1 MLTHLQSLEA
11 WLEEAIMSGDE
22 ELAATLTEQIA
33 VEKQAEIDRLKYEL
47 NAESQRGALKDDA
60 KIAQL
65 QELISEKEADV
76 DAEARRKQYE
86 QRVEESQKGIE
97 YALDS
102 LEIEGIQMRDLC
114 NDENSYQLL
123 RIAVQEMMMR
133 KDQERLEEIT
143 SMQSEYA
150 EHERKLKHER
160 EGLQKAYDELFE
172 MNSELRKEVSNL
184 RLENEDLA
192 KKRQAAAD
200 EIDRLNSQI
209 DDLRLEKA
217 VGAKEATKVIN
228 TNLHSNAA
236 ELIRKHKES
245 LIKITNKRWDDEPK
259 CSVYAAEL
267 VETGETIKFGWLSA
281 GKYREVTAEEADQFR
296 AELAE
301 RKRLEEAAKLAETNI
316 PVPVIPS
323 EPTAVDG
330 VDQADTSLEVAGKT
344 VEERLAAV
352 EKRLST
358 LERVVLEPTTGAA

>member
-11 WLEEAIMSGDE
+11 QLEEAIMSGDE

-33 VEKQAEIDRLKYEL
+33 VEKQAEIDRYKFEL
-47 NAESQRGALKDDA
+47 SQELQRGALKDDA

-102 LEIEGIQMRDLC
+102 LEIEGISMRELC
-114 NDENSYQLL
+114 SNENSYQIL
-123 RIAVQEMMMR
+123 RIAVQELMMK
-133 KDQERLEEIT
+133 KDQARLEEIT
-143 SMQSEYA
+143 EMQAEHA
-150 EHERKLKHER
+150 EHERKLKQER
-160 EGLQKAYDELFE
+160 DGLQKSHDEIFE
-172 MNSELRKEVSNL
+172 INAALRREMTNL
-184 RLENEDLA
+184 QLENEDLN
-192 KKRQAAAD
+192 KKRNAAAA
-200 EIDRLNSQI
+200 EIDRLNSHI
-209 DDLRLEKA
+209 DDLRAEKA
-217 VGAKEATKVIN
+217 IGAKEAVN
-228 TNLHSNAA
+228 VTNISGTP
-236 ELIRKHKES
+236 ELKEMIKKHNES
-245 LIKITNKRWDDEPK
+245 KPAITNKRWKDE
-259 CSVYAAEL
+259 SHTTYVAEL
-267 VETGETIKFGWLSA
+267 VENGEVVEFGWLQA

-344 VEERLAAV
+344 VEERLEAV
-352 EKRLST
+352 EKRLAT